1 MLASPQSQTDFLHL
15 ELLSNTPVQPTMPS
29 LVWKANP
36 RGRAPRKEP
45 EDSEFTRRKLT
56 AADLPITGEQ
66 RQSIDALLNTFR
78 KSGEFDK
85 LRKAIFTQFETSS
98 AKTSMKD
105 AIEKLAES
113 EVDRQ
118 PNLLSKERRQAV
130 ALIEGAVERSD
141 IYRNAQTNVHQL
153 VQQLLSQTEDTL
165 RDLRQREIGTEAA
178 LEELKH
184 GSKTDE
190 EYEREFN
197 KRRQE
202 RLAEAE
208 EENERYRKE
217 EEEERLRREEEKK
230 RRKEEE
236 EALEKEREKERAERE
251 VRRRKEREERE
262 KEREAEIER
271 EREERRERRKR
282 EEERYL
288 QESHDRE
295 RRIKERERS
304 RDRSRERSRERR
316 RARDDSR
323 ERTRRY
329 SPEPRR
335 EEEVPLTEQ
344 SLEEIALQELLAEGQ
359 KLAKKSSK
367 PPTRA
372 RSPSIEPPP
381 RKILPPKSL
390 VPRDPVAARLAK
402 LDNSTTKSGS
412 ETPAKSR
419 EASRAPSVVPSVEK
433 PIERRRSRSRSVEK
447 ESREDRRSSRYYDDD
462 RRDRDDRRSSRRY
475 DDDDDRRYR
484 SSRYDDERDYRRR
497 SRSRESYRDSHRT
510 HDIYRSS
517 RRDSS
522 RRRSKSPDPERD
534 ERSRSRSRERL
545 ESIASASYAPSQRD
559 REHHAIRRP
568 SNATS
573 VPPPPSGPL
582 AAGAVPGKLHFA
594 SKVWK
599 KADS

>member
-1 MLASPQSQTDFLHL
+1 
-15 ELLSNTPVQPTMPS
+15 MPS
-29 LVWKANP
+29 LVWKANG
-36 RGRAPRKEP
+36 RGRANKKDP
-45 EDSEFTRRKLT
+45 EDAEFTRRKLT

-66 RQSIDALLNTFR
+66 RQTIDALLNTFR

-105 AIEKLAES
+105 AIERLAES

-130 ALIEGAVERSD
+130 ALIEGAVERSE
-141 IYRNAQTNVHQL
+141 IYRNAQTNVDQL
-153 VQQLLSQTEDTL
+153 VQQLLSQAEDTL
-165 RDLRQREIGTEAA
+165 RDFRRREVGIEAA

-184 GSKTDE
+184 GSKSDE

-208 EENERYRKE
+208 EENERYKRE
-217 EEEERLRREEEKK
+217 EEEERLRKEEEKK

-251 VRRRKEREERE
+251 ERRKRERDERE

-282 EEERYL
+282 EEERYH

-295 RRIKERERS
+295 RRTKER
-304 RDRSRERSRERR
+304 DRSRERR

-323 ERTRRY
+323 ERSRRY

-335 EEEVPLTEQ
+335 EEEVPFTEQ

-402 LDNSTTKSGS
+402 LESSTTKSEPDTHTALEVS
-412 ETPAKSR
+412 RKKTPAKIDVPAATTTITETEMTAEPPEDTTMMIEDIDPPDTMTIEILDGAQEVKNRIGSHIGRTIYTAPAGEILLVGGQSHQSQNARR
-419 EASRAPSVVPSVEK
+419 EVAPGHESDANPDVNELQWLRLIDTHVRLVRAEK
-433 PIERRRSRSRSVEK
+433 PDNDIHEK
-447 ESREDRRSSRYYDDD
+447 
-462 RRDRDDRRSSRRY
+462 
-475 DDDDDRRYR
+475 
-484 SSRYDDERDYRRR
+484 
-497 SRSRESYRDSHRT
+497 
-510 HDIYRSS
+510 
-517 RRDSS
+517 
-522 RRRSKSPDPERD
+522 KSIDMY
-534 ERSRSRSRERL
+534 L
-545 ESIASASYAPSQRD
+545 AP
-559 REHHAIRRP
+559 P
-568 SNATS
+568 
-573 VPPPPSGPL
+573 
-582 AAGAVPGKLHFA
+582 
-594 SKVWK
+594 
-599 KADS
+599 ADLI